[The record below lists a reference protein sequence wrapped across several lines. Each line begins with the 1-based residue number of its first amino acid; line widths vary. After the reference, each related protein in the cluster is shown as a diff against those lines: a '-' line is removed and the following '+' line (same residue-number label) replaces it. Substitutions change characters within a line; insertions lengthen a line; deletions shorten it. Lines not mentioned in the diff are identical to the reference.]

1 MVRRS
6 SVHCST
12 WGVDILLADG
22 EGPQTHVTEGKNVP
36 RKVAVRE
43 HATQEIADLQQS
55 MQPPQA
61 ERSAA
66 TKRLKATYY
75 IWPEQDIALTAIQL
89 YERQH
94 ARRCDKS
101 SSSGKRSTCSS
112 SNTTSRSDHHPYSQ
126 AWCRGHTRT
135 VCTRGAP
142 ASSAREITCPYW
154 TASAA
159 SAGLCWTDAATSML
173 RQP

>member
-1 MVRRS
+1 MLSHIDGHRFPQETLQGYWSSLETGLMVRRS

-22 EGPQTHVTEGKNVP
+22 EGPQTHVTEGKNV

-75 IWPEQDIALTAIQL
+75 IWPEQDM
-89 YERQH
+89 R
-94 ARRCDKS
+94 
-101 SSSGKRSTCSS
+101 
-112 SNTTSRSDHHPYSQ
+112 
-126 AWCRGHTRT
+126 
-135 VCTRGAP
+135 
-142 ASSAREITCPYW
+142 
-154 TASAA
+154 
-159 SAGLCWTDAATSML
+159 
-173 RQP
+173 